1 MSQTSKTKG
10 ILRWEQSMNK
20 CREILD
26 SLSPTNGCDS
36 VLWMAAMLES
46 AQEGL
51 WGKCDEGNVF
61 L

>member
-1 MSQTSKTKG
+1 VRVEELERAMAGAECSDWLLEKARMSQTSKTKG

-36 VLWMAAMLES
+36 VL
-46 AQEGL
+46 
-51 WGKCDEGNVF
+51 
-61 L
+61 